1 MSALAHTPHPT
12 RFAYITLLEVDVY
25 TPHTPVLKNCL
36 ALALAALTLLALPA
50 PARAQ
55 DTNDE
60 FLSLVQGA
68 KVAYE
73 ASNFAEAIRLLQ
85 RANMVQPNSRLLI
98 NIAKSYENMND
109 CVRAMAYYKAYL
121 RAPDVE
127 DQLAKIAKDA
137 LKGVKKCK
145 DFNDT
150 LSGRILIRSTPAEA
164 DVTLDGQPVGPAPL
178 ELIALSPGPHKLR
191 IEIKGHTP
199 RDEDFNAESGKDTEL
214 SYKLEVIPPTVKE
227 DPVKEDPVK
236 DPVVVTPPKDE
247 PSSLNIPAIAIL
259 GTGVAVFAVGAVYDL
274 SVIPGTDE
282 ERDKVARD
290 SQAFQDLTDERSTE
304 ATIAIASYV
313 AGGILIAGG
322 AGWLIYDMVA
332 GGGSDKEDKK
342 KSGAE
347 DLVQDIRL
355 TPIITPSTNGILFEA
370 RF

>member
-1 MSALAHTPHPT
+1 MYIPHSP
-12 RFAYITLLEVDVY
+12 I
-25 TPHTPVLKNCL
+25 LKNCF
-36 ALALAALTLLALPA
+36 ALALAALTLLAQPA
-50 PARAQ
+50 PTRAQ

-73 ASNFAEAIRLLQ
+73 AGNFAEAIRLLQ

-178 ELIALSPGPHKLR
+178 ELIALSPGPHKLH
-191 IEIKGHTP
+191 IELKGYTP

-214 SYKLEVIPPTVKE
+214 SYSLEVIPEKPKNE
-227 DPVKEDPVK
+227 PIKDEPVK

-259 GTGVAVFAVGAVYDL
+259 GTGVAVFAVGAIFDNV
-274 SVIPGTDE
+274 VIPGTDE
-282 ERDKVARD
+282 ERKKVARD
-290 SQAFQDLTDERSTE
+290 SQEFQDLTDERSTE
-304 ATIAIASYV
+304 ATIAIAGYI
-313 AGGILIAGG
+313 GGAVLMVSG

-355 TPIITPSTNGILFEA
+355 TPVITPSTHGIMFEA